1 MNSAYTGHQR
11 IMHVEWPIP
20 PMNVNKNSCACV
32 PPMWL
37 NNKRSRPS
45 HSKSSTTMCDQADL
59 RPTTY
64 DLRVTDVITYVQA
77 ENSSSTATQTLKCTY
92 PPSWPRQAIQ
102 LEVPSSIVKSIN
114 WHYQALRAK
123 PPNLVHIA
131 HTTCQ
136 EDSCDSWISTSTK
149 PINAECIFIRTDHS
163 SFQSPQKYIHEM
175 Q

>member
-1 MNSAYTGHQR
+1 
-11 IMHVEWPIP
+11 
-20 PMNVNKNSCACV
+20 
-32 PPMWL
+32 MWL
-37 NNKRSRPS
+37 NNKESRPS
-45 HSKSSTTMCDQADL
+45 HSKRSTRICDQAHCDQPQIEL
-59 RPTTY
+59 NRRTC

-77 ENSSSTATQTLKCTY
+77 ENSSSTATQTLKCTC

-102 LEVPSSIVKSIN
+102 SEVPSSIVKNIK

-149 PINAECIFIRTDHS
+149 PINAECILIRTHHS
-163 SFQSPQKYIHEM
+163 SFQSPQKYIQEM